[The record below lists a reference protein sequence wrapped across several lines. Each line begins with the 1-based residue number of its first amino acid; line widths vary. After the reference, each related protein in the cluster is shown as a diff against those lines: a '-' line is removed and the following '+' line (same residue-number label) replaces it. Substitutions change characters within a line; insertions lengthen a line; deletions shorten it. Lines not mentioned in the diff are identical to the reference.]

1 MIKDNTELM
10 SMLSII
16 VVVCIIVILA
26 MTIDLISGLNKA
38 KQRGEIRSSWGL
50 KRTLNKFIL
59 YMGSLLIAGSI
70 DVLLNLSHIYKLI
83 DIEHLSSVP
92 IVCCLVGIFQLIVE
106 FLSVREA
113 ADEKTRTELSRV
125 ESLAAKIVTKEE
137 LINLLA
143 QALQNKDKNK
153 TEEDESTY

>member
-50 KRTLNKFIL
+50 KRTLNKFIM

-83 DIEHLSSVP
+83 DIEHL
-92 IVCCLVGIFQLIVE
+92 
-106 FLSVREA
+106 
-113 ADEKTRTELSRV
+113 
-125 ESLAAKIVTKEE
+125 
-137 LINLLA
+137 
-143 QALQNKDKNK
+143 
-153 TEEDESTY
+153 